1 MLKTFILTTLKIL
14 VAAGLI
20 GWLLQS
26 GKLDFS
32 LLKDLLAH
40 PAAIVFAAALAIFN
54 FLLISYRWKNI
65 LTARSSSHIPVTGI
79 FWITWIGQF
88 FSSVLPGSVSGDLVK
103 LLYVQKYDSTF
114 SKKFIFA
121 TILIDRIIGLAALI
135 LMVGLSSLLFSGH
148 ILENA
153 PAMEPLLKINYLLS
167 GLVIL
172 GIIVFILF
180 PHFVEALFIRFERIF
195 LPTVWNKIG
204 ALWNDLVS
212 IKKQLLQG
220 LCVSFFVQ
228 FIGVLIFWFLIHPFV
243 EGKMDFIQAL
253 AFIPL
258 GVMTLALPVAPSG
271 LGVGHAIF
279 QKLFEFSGIDNG
291 ASLFNLFFVVTLA
304 VNVLGA
310 IPYLLTR
317 SKRN

>member
-1 MLKTFILTTLKIL
+1 MLKTFILTTLKVVI
-14 VAAGLI
+14 AAGLI
-20 GWLLQS
+20 AWLLSS
-26 GKLDFS
+26 GKLNFS
-32 LLKDLLAH
+32 LLKDLMAYPGAILLAST
-40 PAAIVFAAALAIFN
+40 LAIFN
-54 FLLISYRWKNI
+54 FLLISFRWKNI
-65 LTARSSSHIPVTGI
+65 LIARSTSSIPVFGV
-79 FWITWIGQF
+79 FWVTWIGQF

-103 LLYVQKYDSTF
+103 LLYIQRYDSTF

-153 PAMEPLLKINYLLS
+153 PAMEPLLKINYMLS

-180 PHFVEALFIRFERIF
+180 PHFVEALFVRFEKIF
-195 LPTVWNKIG
+195 LPAVWSKIG

-220 LCVSFFVQ
+220 LCVSFAVQ
-228 FIGVLIFWFLIHPFV
+228 FIGVLIFWSLIQPFV

-258 GVMTLALPVAPSG
+258 GVVTLALPVAPSG

-279 QKLFEFSGIDNG
+279 QKLFEFAGIDNG

-304 VNVLGA
+304 VNVLGV
-310 IPYLLTR
+310 IPYLLTK
-317 SKRN
+317 SKRS